1 MRNSGLTSRF
11 FTSFSEFL
19 GFSFN
24 PDDQAAYLPF
34 LSVTINCFAADFIYD
49 DGTIYFTDDGKNV
62 IGRVNTDGSGLE
74 YVLTK
79 GLNRPH
85 GIAVDWVARNMY
97 WTDMGTKL
105 IEVRFLCSLRF
116 LFCFIDGIIDCT
128 IMILLI
134 FSLFIFYTQA
144 LRLATSRP
152 PFVSLLF
159 YNVRRSHESKSR
171 DEVTRRSHETKS
183 RDEVT
188 RRSHE
193 TKSLAYA
200 PAYVISPVVLR
211 LAGFYPE
218 SH

>member
-1 MRNSGLTSRF
+1 MQNVVIVI
-11 FTSFSEFL
+11 FTSFPEFL

-34 LSVTINCFAADFIYD
+34 LSVTINCFAVDFIYD
-49 DGTIYFTDDGKNV
+49 DGTIYFADDGKNV

-74 YVLTK
+74 YVVTK

-85 GIAVDWVARNMY
+85 GIAVDWVGRNLY

-105 IEVRFLCSLRF
+105 IEVRLLCSLGF
-116 LFCFIDGIIDCT
+116 LFCFINGIVDCT

-134 FSLFIFYTQA
+134 FSSFIFCTQTS
-144 LRLATSRP
+144 RLATSRP
-152 PFVSLLF
+152 RFVSLLF
-159 YNVRRSHESKSR
+159 YNF
-171 DEVTRRSHETKS
+171 TRRSHETKS

-193 TKSLAYA
+193 TKSREGTFSKLT
-200 PAYVISPVVLR
+200 
-211 LAGFYPE
+211 
-218 SH
+218 